1 MSNQM
6 RWTIPQQ
13 DAISARGGTLL
24 ISAAAGSGKTAVLSQ
39 RAVERMLDREHPID
53 ADRLLVATFSKAA
66 AKEMRHRI
74 VTKLNEAI
82 EQNPS
87 DPAPRRQR
95 QLVERAQISTI
106 HSFCLELI
114 RQNFQLAG
122 VSPNFRVGETAEI
135 EELLEEALSELLEE
149 RYNDRSPDYLQLV
162 ELLSSGKNDQNL
174 TRTLRET
181 YEFLRSLPF
190 YRHWVEQRLSL
201 YRPQPIGESIW
212 GREVIAYLL
221 EAVEYGLAL
230 VEQGLG
236 VISSDE
242 ALEASYKP
250 AFMGDKVFLQLVSM
264 NLRKGDWDGA
274 ALRAESFSHLSLGR
288 KKVSDEAAKEQ
299 AKEIREQIK
308 EIIAKIKDSLTVCTQ
323 EEFEED
329 IADLL
334 PKVTEL
340 FELVLE
346 FDHRVSLR
354 KRELAVLDYSDLE
367 QLSLEL
373 LVGQRQGTE
382 QYYPTSIAKELAAR
396 FDEIMVDEC
405 QDINM
410 VQEMIFQAIS
420 NGSNLFYVGD
430 VKQSIY
436 GFRQAM
442 PQLFIDKLDR
452 FTPYNSKSYPA
463 KIILRDN
470 FRSRR
475 EVTEPINLIFAMIMS
490 RRIGGIDYTPEDYL
504 NSAAQFAPSEDCGWE
519 IHLLDKQDL
528 EGDMVSHERE
538 AAYVAAL
545 VSKMLEQKMQ
555 VSSPQGLRPVEPG
568 DICVLLRSPRSVIE
582 YYRRAFA
589 GAGVQSAIDV
599 GGEFLSTLEI
609 RAMLNLLKAI
619 DNPLLDVEL
628 AGAMLSPLFGFSAE
642 ELAAIRLLR
651 RRGAF
656 YNAVRYDQTPKTVA
670 FTAALT
676 RFRQLAASRSVAGL
690 VATIYQDTL
699 FDLKVRAMQGGE
711 QRYANLML
719 FAEYIEGFE
728 KRGVRGLSGVIK
740 TFAHIER
747 QGNDLE
753 PAVVSGTANAV
764 TIMSIHKSK
773 GLEFPVV
780 ILANAAGRF
789 NKTDL
794 ISNTMLDSDMGFACV
809 RRDPLL
815 KKQFPT
821 LPLVAARI
829 KNTTQLL
836 SEEMRLLYVALTR
849 AKEKMIVTASLSK
862 PAELLS
868 KLWCSTDNGR
878 LPAYIVRDQNS
889 YIAWILSCVL
899 HMPKAA
905 EALMQGRD
913 YVGDHMKL
921 LFAPRL
927 PTAEL
932 GGAATPPD
940 DKAGQVDQALLA
952 QIADQCS
959 FVYPYPKATTAP
971 TKLSVSELA
980 KDQGQRRMF
989 NQTPK
994 FIRNEE
1000 LSPAERGSAVHLY
1013 MQFCDLLW
1021 AAANPAAELVRM
1033 EEMGILTPRQVR
1045 AVDLERIERFFESGL
1060 WQKIRSAHRLLR
1072 EYKFISPARS
1082 QDVGDY
1088 TLAEDKE
1095 PTMLQGIA
1103 DMIVITDNK
1112 ATLIDFKTDRISSP
1126 GRLAEAY
1133 RRQLVIYRDMIKN
1146 DLGLEVEGAY
1156 LYSFHMDRE
1165 VKIF

>member
-1 MSNQM
+1 MSNKVC
-6 RWTIPQQ
+6 WTIPQR

-39 RAVERMLDREHPID
+39 RAVERMLDVENPID

-74 VTKLNEAI
+74 ITKLNQAI
-82 EQNPS
+82 EQDPA

-114 RQNFQLAG
+114 RQHFQLAG
-122 VSPNFRVGETAEI
+122 VSPNFRVGESAEI
-135 EELLEEALSELLEE
+135 EELLEDTLAELLEE
-149 RYNDRSPDYLQLV
+149 RYSSRSDAYLQLV
-162 ELLSSGKNDQNL
+162 ELLSSGKNDSNL
-174 TRTLRET
+174 ARTVLET

-190 YRHWVEQRLSL
+190 YRQWVERRLAL
-201 YRPQPIGESIW
+201 YRPCPIAESIW
-212 GREVIAYLL
+212 GQEVFAYLS

-230 VEQGLG
+230 AEQGLQ

-242 ALEASYKP
+242 ALEGSYKP
-250 AFMGDKVFLQLVSM
+250 AFMGDKVFLKLLAKSLQ
-264 NLRKGDWDGA
+264 KEDWDEA
-274 ALRAESFSHLSLGR
+274 VQRVKSFSHLSLGR
-288 KKVSDEAAKEQ
+288 KKVSDEASKEQ
-299 AKEIREQIK
+299 AKAIRDRIK
-308 EIIAKIKDSLTVCTQ
+308 ELVAKISGALTVCTQ
-323 EEFEED
+323 EEFAED

-334 PKVTEL
+334 PKVSEL
-340 FELVLE
+340 FDLMLE
-346 FDHRVSLR
+346 FDRRVSLR
-354 KRELAVLDYSDLE
+354 KRELAILDYSDLE
-367 QLSLEL
+367 QLSVEL

-382 QYYPTSIAKELAAR
+382 QYYPTAIAKELAAQ

-410 VQEMIFQAIS
+410 VQEMIFKAIS
-420 NGSNLFYVGD
+420 NGSNIFYVGD

-442 PQLFIDKLDR
+442 PQLFIDKLDQYAL
-452 FTPYNSKSYPA
+452 YNGKDYPA

-470 FRSRR
+470 FRSRK
-475 EVTEPINLIFAMIMS
+475 EVTEPINWIFAMIMS
-490 RRIGGIDYTPEDYL
+490 RRIGGIDYSPADFL
-504 NSAAQFAPSEDCGWE
+504 NSAGEFPPTEDCGWE
-519 IHLLDKQDL
+519 IHLLDKKDL
-528 EGDMVSHERE
+528 EGDMVSHEQE
-538 AAYVAAL
+538 AAYVASL
-545 VSKMLEQKMQ
+545 VSNMLEQKSQ
-555 VSSPQGLRPVEPG
+555 VSSPQGLRPIEPG
-568 DICVLLRSPRSVIE
+568 DICVLLRSPKSVIE

-589 GAGVQSAIDV
+589 GVGVQTAIDV
-599 GGEFLSTLEI
+599 GGEFLTTLEI
-609 RAMLNLLKAI
+609 RAVLNLLKAI

-628 AGAMLSPLFGFSAE
+628 AGAMLSPIFGFTAE

-656 YNAVRYDQTPKTVA
+656 YNAVRLDLSPKTVEFA
-670 FTAALT
+670 AALT
-676 RFRQLAASRSVAGL
+676 RFRQLAASRSVAQL
-690 VATIYQDTL
+690 IAVIYEDTL
-699 FDLKVRAMQGGE
+699 FDLRVRAMQGGE

-719 FAEYIEGFE
+719 FAEYIDGFE

-740 TFAHIER
+740 TLEGMR
-747 QGNDLE
+747 VRGKDLE
-753 PAVVSGTANAV
+753 PAIVSGSANAV

-849 AKEKMIVTASLSK
+849 AKEKILVTASLIK
-862 PAELLS
+862 PTEFVPR
-868 KLWCSTDNGR
+868 LWCDSDHGR
-878 LPAYIVRDQNS
+878 LPVYTVRDQSS
-889 YIAWILSCVL
+889 YIEWMISCIL
-899 HMPKAA
+899 HMPGAA
-905 EALMQGRD
+905 ESLLQGRD
-913 YVGDHMKL
+913 YIAKDMKVV
-921 LFAPRL
+921 FARRVPAISQAQA
-927 PTAEL
+927 PAPMPIE
-932 GGAATPPD
+932 
-940 DKAGQVDQALLA
+940 AGRVDEALLA
-952 QIADQCS
+952 QIAAQCS
-959 FVYPYPKATTAP
+959 FAYPYPKATTAP

-980 KDQGQRRMF
+980 KDQGQRRLF
-989 NQTPK
+989 TQSPK
-994 FIRNEE
+994 FVLNEE
-1000 LSPAERGSAVHLY
+1000 LSPAEQGSAVHLY
-1013 MQFCDLLW
+1013 MQFCDLQR
-1021 AAANPAAELVRM
+1021 AAADPASELVRM
-1033 EEMGILTPRQVR
+1033 GEMGILTPRQVR
-1045 AVDLERIERFFESGL
+1045 AVDLERIKCFFGSNL
-1060 WQKIRSAHRLLR
+1060 WQKIRSAHKLLR

-1088 TLAEDKE
+1088 TLAEDGE

-1112 ATLIDFKTDRISSP
+1112 ATLIDFKTDRISSTS
-1126 GRLAEAY
+1126 RLTQAY
-1133 RRQLVIYRDMIKN
+1133 LRQLLIYRDMIKR
-1146 DLGLEVEGAY
+1146 DLGLEVDGAY
-1156 LYSFHMDRE
+1156 LYSFYMDRE
-1165 VKIF
+1165 IKVF

>member
-1 MSNQM
+1 MSNKI
-6 RWTIPQQ
+6 RWTNPQQ

-39 RAVERMLDREHPID
+39 RAVERMLDREQPID

-74 VTKLNEAI
+74 ITKLNEAI

-122 VSPNFRVGETAEI
+122 VSPNFRVGETMEI
-135 EELLEEALSELLEE
+135 EELLEDTLSELLEE
-149 RYNDRSPDYLQLV
+149 RYSSRSPIYLQLV
-162 ELLSSGKNDQNL
+162 ELLSNGKNDSNL
-174 TRTLRET
+174 SRTVLET

-190 YRHWVEQRLSL
+190 YRQWAEQRLAL

-212 GREVIAYLL
+212 GQEVIAYIS
-221 EAVEYGLAL
+221 EAVQYGLAL
-230 VEQGLG
+230 VEQGLQ

-250 AFMGDKVFLQLVSM
+250 AFMGDRVFLELLSIS
-264 NLRKGDWDGA
+264 LKKGDWDGA
-274 ALRAESFSHLSLGR
+274 ALRAKSFSHVSLGR
-288 KKVSDEAAKEQ
+288 KKVSDEASKEH
-299 AKEIREQIK
+299 AKEIRDRIK
-308 EIIAKIKDSLTVCTQ
+308 ELVAKIRDFLMVCTQ
-323 EEFEED
+323 EEFQED

-340 FELVLE
+340 FDLVLE
-346 FDHRVSLR
+346 FDLRVTLR
-354 KRELAVLDYSDLE
+354 KRELAILDYSDLE

-373 LVGQRQGTE
+373 LVGCRQGTE
-382 QYYPTSIAKELAAR
+382 QYYPTTIAKELAAQ

-410 VQEMIFQAIS
+410 VQEMIFKAIS

-442 PQLFIDKLDR
+442 PQLFIDKLDSYS
-452 FTPYNSKSYPA
+452 PYNGLSYPA

-475 EVTEPINLIFAMIMS
+475 EVTEPINLIFTMIMS

-504 NSAAQFAPSEDCGWE
+504 NSAAEFPSSKDCGWE
-519 IHLLDKQDL
+519 LHLLDKKDL
-528 EGDMVSHERE
+528 EGDMVSHEQE
-538 AAYVAAL
+538 AAYVATL
-545 VSKMLEQKMQ
+545 VSNMLHQRMQ
-555 VSSPQGLRPVEPG
+555 VNSPQGLRPIEPG
-568 DICVLLRSPRSVIE
+568 DICILLRSPKSVIE
-582 YYRRAFA
+582 YYRKAFA
-589 GAGVQSAIDV
+589 GVGVQSAIDV
-599 GGEFLSTLEI
+599 GGEFLTTLEI

-628 AGAMLSPLFGFSAE
+628 AGAMLSPIFGFTAE

-656 YNAVRYDQTPKTVA
+656 YNAIRYDTSAKTVQFA
-670 FTAALT
+670 AALT
-676 RFRQLAASRSVAGL
+676 RFRQLASSKSVTQL
-690 VATIYQDTL
+690 IATIYQDTL
-699 FDLKVRAMQGGE
+699 FDLRVRAMQGGE

-740 TFAHIER
+740 TFENMR
-747 QGNDLE
+747 VRGKDLE
-753 PAVVSGTANAV
+753 PAVVSGSANAV

-789 NKTDL
+789 NKNDL

-849 AKEKMIVTASLSK
+849 AKEKMIVTASINK
-862 PAELLS
+862 PTEIVPR
-868 KLWCSTDNGR
+868 LWCDIDQGR
-878 LPAYIVRDQNS
+878 LPAYTVRDQSS
-889 YIAWILSCVL
+889 YIEWIMSCIL
-899 HMPKAA
+899 HMPGVAQS
-905 EALMQGRD
+905 LMQGWD
-913 YVGDHMKL
+913 YNDPHMKVI
-921 LFAPRL
+921 FAKRM
-927 PTAEL
+927 
-932 GGAATPPD
+932 PPVQKGEEASETLREPHKID
-940 DKAGQVDQALLA
+940 EALLT
-952 QIADQCS
+952 QITAQCS
-959 FVYPYPKATTAP
+959 FIYPYPKATTAP

-980 KDQGQRRMF
+980 KDHGQRRMF
-989 NQTPK
+989 TQTPK
-994 FIRNEE
+994 FVLNEE

-1013 MQFCDLLW
+1013 MQFCRLDQ
-1021 AAANPAAELVRM
+1021 AAADPAAELTRM
-1033 EEMGILTPRQVR
+1033 GEMGILTPRQVR
-1045 AVDLERIERFFESGL
+1045 AVDLEKIERFFESNL
-1060 WQKIRSAHRLLR
+1060 WQTIGSAHKLLR
-1072 EYKFISPARS
+1072 EYKFISPARN
-1082 QDVGDY
+1082 QDIGEY
-1088 TLAEDKE
+1088 TLAEDGE

-1103 DMIVITDNK
+1103 DMIVIRDNK

-1126 GRLAEAY
+1126 SRLAEAY
-1133 RRQLVIYRDMIKN
+1133 RRQLVIYRDMIKS

-1165 VKIF
+1165 VQVF